1 MLPCIGYDFFN
12 LSFCCYNC
20 TIKVKSPFMRLTLYW
35 KLKFAMSS
43 CLITTG
49 FFFHW
54 KESTCDSPWR
64 FGLHV
69 EMHCRVS
76 ETQNQMSELSMCEA
90 RAFAQ
95 TTPTVSPVG
104 AAWNRSPRTVSSK
117 KSEKLMHTVQDVDMS
132 GFAANQRPW
141 HYGLLVLQ
149 SWWRCFIRHG
159 RLPFFCYALCPLPV
173 SSGEVFLE
181 IREQFLQK
189 SSKTIF

>member
-1 MLPCIGYDFFN
+1 
-12 LSFCCYNC
+12 
-20 TIKVKSPFMRLTLYW
+20 
-35 KLKFAMSS
+35 
-43 CLITTG
+43 
-49 FFFHW
+49 
-54 KESTCDSPWR
+54 
-64 FGLHV
+64 
-69 EMHCRVS
+69 
-76 ETQNQMSELSMCEA
+76 
-90 RAFAQ
+90 
-95 TTPTVSPVG
+95 
-104 AAWNRSPRTVSSK
+104 
-117 KSEKLMHTVQDVDMS
+117 MHTVQDVDMS